1 MFLVQQVYDEQIV
14 DGYDKYI
21 RSNNKKCDIFEK
33 ILKKSNVDIEWIN
46 KKQQPYNFKMP
57 FSSGT
62 AQVNLYLSCVTYLG
76 KPHPKYKKRMQL
88 SDSADRSFLEED
100 NTQEN
105 ITLMIGLYLYDE
117 NNIMFVAWDSSS
129 NKQAGKSK
137 SSHVYTNDILLAT
150 KNGVSQ
156 RKDKNGNNIYCFKP
170 EYLNDFINYN
180 YLYLEHQIS
189 FIEYLNEFNKDIDEY
204 MFLDGIVDYLKE
216 DLIGRNSVW
225 DGKECLKE
233 MKDNN
238 YRNWAQTEWQGFFL
252 EYLMQKELNSSNSKI
267 EQLLEIPGPK
277 YGKTVFDSF
286 YNIPWDFKVHVNDN
300 NQVITNDMEAIESA
314 LNDYGKI
321 GFIILS
327 GDAEKE
333 IETEFSDWRNE
344 LKGGLSKNQLDN
356 IAKNKKHRKL
366 KTKFT
371 PTEIKVITIDNN
383 GLTNHGILRG
393 LKNPNG
399 NIRRDKLVINLD
411 KLTEEEIILSE
422 LLSD

>member
-1 MFLVQQVYDEQIV
+1 MFLVQQVYNERIV

-21 RSNNKKCDIFEK
+21 RSNNEKCDIFEK

-88 SDSADRSFLEED
+88 SDSADRSFLEKD
-100 NTQEN
+100 NTQDN

-117 NNIMFVAWDSSS
+117 NNLMFVAWDSSS

-189 FIEYLNEFNKDIDEY
+189 FIEYLNEFNRDIDEY

-383 GLTNHGILRG
+383 GLTKHGILRG
-393 LKNPNG
+393 LRNPNG

-411 KLTEEEIILSE
+411 KLTEEEIIISE